1 MTTRFAYVV
10 QDDSPG
16 ESDEEGSSVE
26 TYQPSIE
33 MADEGMQN
41 RDNTMATILS
51 IINNGPYSQVLSK
64 RKYVELS
71 DDACRMMNDSWL
83 LLPSLRYACSQL
95 LAGSIITNNNNE
107 AIIVNSVEI
116 YGRDRIM
123 DEHRERSVNMEGV
136 PVPSSLPPVPSKY
149 HKTWVTMI
157 SEAEGKKL
165 VFGTTSWSAL
175 VTSSLRIDM
184 DHPASVGGTTAHFDL
199 DPRENAATTTILL
212 DADSIRMAN
221 ALALA
226 PHTDRIRHYD
236 LLYQLRQLQTEF
248 QDPSTYTM
256 CHASGPFTDDLQRRP
271 YTVFTLSSF
280 DGDDLDFNT
289 MLASQLF
296 AFVAAS
302 VFKAEPSCRGL
313 SVGSQRSNCHHQL

>member
-51 IINNGPYSQVLSK
+51 IINNGPYSQLLSK
-64 RKYVELS
+64 RQYVELA
-71 DDACRMMNDSWL
+71 DDTCQMMNDSWL
-83 LLPSLRYACSQL
+83 RLPSLRYACSQL
-95 LAGSIITNNNNE
+95 LAGSIIINNNNE

-123 DEHRERSVNMEGV
+123 DEHRERSVNKEGV

-149 HKTWVTMI
+149 HKTW
-157 SEAEGKKL
+157 
-165 VFGTTSWSAL
+165 
-175 VTSSLRIDM
+175 
-184 DHPASVGGTTAHFDL
+184 
-199 DPRENAATTTILL
+199 
-212 DADSIRMAN
+212 
-221 ALALA
+221 
-226 PHTDRIRHYD
+226 
-236 LLYQLRQLQTEF
+236 
-248 QDPSTYTM
+248 
-256 CHASGPFTDDLQRRP
+256 
-271 YTVFTLSSF
+271 
-280 DGDDLDFNT
+280 
-289 MLASQLF
+289 LF

-302 VFKAEPSCRGL
+302 VFKAERFLDAKIVDDLVAKCSNGNIKQLLVGVSQLAANDRIAIINSRELNDLLQQL
-313 SVGSQRSNCHHQL
+313 SSLLAPGIVAANNYVAENIKTAFYP